1 MPSELIRTQR
11 LLLQPMRAEDSER
24 LFPMF
29 NDESVWW
36 YDPDSRHLNPSST
49 EVYAS
54 RAESR
59 WKQDGLSYWVAVL
72 AESPDIVVGSGGAQ
86 RHRSGVWN
94 LNYRIVPDRQRQG
107 FGVELARAGIDAA
120 NAADPDIAVVAWIDS
135 INVQSQATARAAGLH
150 FVGEGID
157 SSDGATRFAF
167 VDRKWSPARSPAQ

>member
-1 MPSELIRTQR
+1 MRTKR
-11 LLLQPMRAEDSER
+11 LLLQPMRAEDGER

-36 YDPDSRHLNPSST
+36 YDPDRRHLTPSST
-49 EVYAS
+49 KAYAG
-54 RAESR
+54 RAEKR

-72 AESPDIVVGSGGAQ
+72 AESPDLVIGSGGAQ

-94 LNYRIVPDRQRQG
+94 LNFRIAPDHQRRG

-120 NAADPDIAVVAWIDS
+120 NTVDPETAVVAWIDP

-150 FVGEGID
+150 FVGEAVD
-157 SSDGATRFAF
+157 SSDGATRLAFA
-167 VDRKWSPARSPAQ
+167 DRSWSPARHLNA

>member
-1 MPSELIRTQR
+1 
-11 LLLQPMRAEDSER
+11 MRAEDGQR

-36 YDPDSRHLNPSST
+36 YDTDSRHLNPSST
-49 EVYAS
+49 EAYAS
-54 RAESR
+54 RAERR

-94 LNYRIVPDRQRQG
+94 LNYRIAPAHQRQG
-107 FGVELARAGIDAA
+107 FGVELARASIEAA
-120 NAADPDIAVVAWIDS
+120 NVTDPDVAVVAWIDP
-135 INVQSQATARAAGLH
+135 INMQSQATARAAGLH

-167 VDRKWSPARSPAQ
+167 ADRKWSPVPSLAQ